1 MNEQLMDYLYGELS
15 AQEKAAFEQQLQND
29 PKLQQELRDFQSTRT
44 MLQQV
49 EEMQPKATVVELKPK
64 PVVSMR
70 AVKWLSAAAAVALL
84 LLVGKPSMEVSSNG
98 FMIAFGS
105 PNTIQSQPEVLQP
118 NDYEP
123 IIHNAVAKSNQ
134 DIYKM
139 LDSIQHQLGTRINTK
154 EQSLLEAIERELS
167 TYENQQQRK
176 VARVVNNQ
184 YEENMPRLVSM
195 TQDMQ
200 LEQRRELKSMM
211 NRLWKDL
218 QRQREA
224 DLQAIER
231 AFLELQQQQNVGEAI
246 IGDDD

>member
-15 AQEKAAFEQQLQND
+15 AQEKAAFEQQHQND
-29 PKLQQELRDFQSTRT
+29 PKLQQELKDFQSTRT

-64 PVVSMR
+64 PMVSMR

-84 LLVGKPSMEVSSNG
+84 LLVGKPRIEVSSNG

-105 PNTIQSQPEVLQP
+105 TNTVQSQPVQT

-123 IIHNAVAKSNQ
+123 MIHNAVAQSNQ
-134 DIYKM
+134 EIYKM

-167 TYENQQQRK
+167 SYDNEHQHHVVR
-176 VARVVNNQ
+176 AVNNQ

-200 LEQRRELKSMM
+200 LEQRRELKGMM
-211 NRLWKDL
+211 NRLWKDI

-224 DLQAIER
+224 DMQAIER
-231 AFLELQQQQNVGEAI
+231 AFLELQQQQSSGEAV

>member
-49 EEMQPKATVVELKPK
+49 EELQPKATVVELKPK
-64 PVVSMR
+64 PFVSMR

-84 LLVGKPSMEVSSNG
+84 LLVGKPKMEVSSDG

-105 PNTIQSQPEVLQP
+105 TESVKHLPEIVES
-118 NDYEP
+118 DSYEP
-123 IIHNAVAKSNQ
+123 MIHNAVAQSNQ
-134 DIYKM
+134 EIYKM
-139 LDSIQHQLGTRINTK
+139 LDSIQQQLGARINTK
-154 EQSLLEAIERELS
+154 EQSLMEAIERELAG
-167 TYENQQQRK
+167 YQNKHQRH
-176 VARVVNNQ
+176 VARAVNNQ
-184 YEENMPRLVSM
+184 YEENIPRLVSM

-200 LEQRRELKSMM
+200 LEQRREVRNLLS
-211 NRLWKDL
+211 RFWQDI

-224 DLQAIER
+224 DMQAIEE
-231 AFLELQQQQNVGEAI
+231 AFLKLQEQTDLGETPM
-246 IGDDD
+246 GEEE

>member
-49 EEMQPKATVVELKPK
+49 EDLQPKATVVELKPK

-70 AVKWLSAAAAVALL
+70 AVKWLSIAAAVALL
-84 LLVGKPSMEVSSNG
+84 LLAGKPRMEVSSNG

-105 PNTIQSQPEVLQP
+105 PKIEQANPATTPT

-123 IIHNAVAKSNQ
+123 MIHNAVAQSNQ
-134 DIYKM
+134 EIYRM
-139 LDSIQHQLGTRINTK
+139 LDSIQQQLGARINTK
-154 EQSLLEAIERELS
+154 EQTLLQAIERELS
-167 TYENQQQRK
+167 SYDNQHQHH
-176 VARVVNNQ
+176 VARAVNNQ

-200 LEQRRELKSMM
+200 LEQRRELKGMM
-211 NRLWKDL
+211 NRLWKDV

-231 AFLELQQQQNVGEAI
+231 AFLELQQQQNAGEAV